1 MGEMRMNVDEEK
13 AQFGGG
19 ARIRPQYHL
28 RRTAAGIDAFNVA
41 KLIALSKNLPV
52 RMIDPG
58 SVLELDRDHWY
69 AQASTLPTPRS
80 FLEHMRLVLAADLR
94 YPIIL
99 DREGRLMDGMHR
111 VCKAVLEG
119 KSAIPAVQFVED
131 PEPDFVD
138 CDPDL
143 LPYDE

>member
-1 MGEMRMNVDEEK
+1 MNAEHDASK
-13 AQFGGG
+13 HTDSAG
-19 ARIRPQYHL
+19 IRPQYHL
-28 RRTAAGIDAFNVA
+28 RRTPAGIDAFNVS
-41 KLIALSKNLPV
+41 KLIALSKKLPV
-52 RMIDPG
+52 RMIDPS
-58 SVLELDRDHWY
+58 SVVELDRNHWY
-69 AQASTLPTPRS
+69 AQVTSQPTPRS

-99 DREGRLMDGMHR
+99 DRDGRLMDGMHR
-111 VCKAVLEG
+111 VCKALLEG
-119 KSAIPAVQFVED
+119 RPEIPAVQFEED